1 MVQILKAK
9 NISPDVI
16 IEPTCGK
23 GSILLEADK
32 ILSPKKSLG
41 IEIQKEYADTLSP
54 IAGKTTMVL
63 HADIFTSSEAIKE
76 FIGDEE
82 NLLFIGNP
90 P

>member
-41 IEIQKEYADTLSP
+41 IEIQKEYA
-54 IAGKTTMVL
+54 
-63 HADIFTSSEAIKE
+63 E
-76 FIGDEE
+76 IGRAHV
-82 NLLFIGNP
+82 
-90 P
+90 